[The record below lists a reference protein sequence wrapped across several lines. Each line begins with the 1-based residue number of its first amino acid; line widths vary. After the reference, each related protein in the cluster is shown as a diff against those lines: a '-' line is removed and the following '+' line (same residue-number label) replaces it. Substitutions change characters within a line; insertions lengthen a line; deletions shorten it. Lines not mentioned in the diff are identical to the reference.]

1 MDEKNGMQP
10 EEDAQPREN
19 VKTPWQLQKESWYD
33 KLPLTV
39 KTLDIIIGVS
49 LVLLALTFFL
59 IYLDARDI
67 FHLFG

>member
-1 MDEKNGMQP
+1 MEEEKKKT
-10 EEDAQPREN
+10 DAEQT
-19 VKTPWQLQKESWYD
+19 KTPWQLQKESWYD

-39 KTLDIIIGVS
+39 RALDIIIGVS
-49 LVLLALTFFL
+49 LVLLVLTFFL

>member
-1 MDEKNGMQP
+1 MDEKDAIQP
-10 EEDAQPREN
+10 EEDAQPQEK

-33 KLPLTV
+33 KLPLSV
-39 KTLDIIIGVS
+39 RSLDIIIGVS

>member
-1 MDEKNGMQP
+1 MDEKDAIQP
-10 EEDAQPREN
+10 EEDVQPQEK